1 MIRGD
6 SSVLVPYGLET
17 KGLDVGTDEDV
28 ALLAELFMIHQTMEQ
43 VYRAKINLFSF
54 QSNIFKAERIEEL
67 RKWRSSRYLHIHNLH
82 DKGKSFVP
90 ILRGIHPH
98 VSIPTGPGTK
108 VWSGVGK
115 GLSGNQACPIN
126 HPKGI

>member
-43 VYRAKINLFSF
+43 VEQKINLFSF
-54 QSNIFKAERIEEL
+54 QTNYF
-67 RKWRSSRYLHIHNLH
+67 
-82 DKGKSFVP
+82 
-90 ILRGIHPH
+90 
-98 VSIPTGPGTK
+98 
-108 VWSGVGK
+108 
-115 GLSGNQACPIN
+115 
-126 HPKGI
+126 

>member
-67 RKWRSSRYLHIHNLH
+67 RK
-82 DKGKSFVP
+82 
-90 ILRGIHPH
+90 
-98 VSIPTGPGTK
+98 
-108 VWSGVGK
+108 
-115 GLSGNQACPIN
+115 
-126 HPKGI
+126 